1 MKLLFPGGML
11 RRLHV
16 LLFFVFIFGLMG
28 IVGCSK
34 SEVQLGAQPSQSLPV
49 TLTEPTSAA
58 KTTADRLVE
67 IDRLLAV
74 PLTGTPEE
82 SDRRAALRAER
93 AALIASG
100 QTPYRMPSQSV
111 SMANSNSQPAS
122 AGTKRS
128 ANGNVVNYVAPTSR
142 PESVVVAPNSQAR
155 NLSYLEQMTPTERE
169 HYYKT
174 LKLQN
179 TQRVEIDVRRR

>member
-11 RRLHV
+11 RPLHAGHF
-16 LLFFVFIFGLMG
+16 LVFIFVLMG

-34 SEVQLGAQPSQSLPV
+34 SEVQLGAQPSQPLPV
-49 TLTEPTSAA
+49 MLTQPTSAA
-58 KTTADRLVE
+58 QIAADRLVE

-100 QTPYRMPSQSV
+100 QTPYRMPSQFV
-111 SMANSNSQPAS
+111 NGNSNFQPAP

-142 PESVVVAPNSQAR
+142 PEPLIVAPNSQAR
-155 NLSYLEQMTPTERE
+155 NLPFLEQMTPTERE
-169 HYYKT
+169 RYYKT
-174 LKLQN
+174 LRLQN
-179 TQRVEIDVRRR
+179 TQRVEFDVHRR